1 MRSAHDGPTLKRR
14 VDVAAHRAPGFRA
27 RPVAAAHAR
36 SLTEMIE
43 AVVFRRAL
51 KQKLLSGFKAGTGAA
66 FGISEKLLLQVR
78 KTLRLEDR
86 NFALI
91 LQGLF
96 SCGYVFH
103 HRADHGA
110 LVSSELYGKDFG

>member
-1 MRSAHDGPTLKRR
+1 MAPPLKRR
-14 VDVAAHRAPGFRA
+14 VDVAAHRVPGYRA

-36 SLTEMIE
+36 SLTEMVE
-43 AVVFRRAL
+43 AVVFRRTF